1 MKSVKLKHDLPFHR
15 DGQGILSSPK
25 IRANSHRPPLR
36 RSRISVLVAAA
47 LLAGG
52 CTTLG
57 PDFRTPEAEVEQEW
71 IEANDAK
78 VKSTEGN
85 FRNWWTTF
93 DDPILNSLVQK
104 AYQQNLDLQVAGIR
118 ILEAR
123 AQLGIAVGSQYP
135 QVQQGIGELTF
146 NRISRNSP
154 NFSPT
159 ADDEFWNAAIGFDAA
174 WEIDFWGRFRR
185 AIESADANLIAS
197 VASYD
202 DFLVTLIAEVART
215 YVIIRTLQALID
227 VQLQNVQVQAR
238 SLEIA
243 KVRFENGA
251 VTELD
256 VQQATTLLRDTEATI
271 PDLQRQLRQ
280 AQNALS
286 ILLGQPPEDWEPV
299 LGFEPIPNAP
309 PDVAVGI
316 PADLLRRRPDV
327 RQAELQAAAQS
338 AQIGV
343 AVTDLYPR
351 FSLFGTIGLQASD
364 TRNQSMDILDFS
376 DSWTFTGG
384 PQFSWAI
391 LNYGRLK
398 NNVRVQDARLQ
409 QLLVSYQ
416 NTVLEAAQEVED
428 GLVGFLRFQDQAGFL
443 TDSVASAQRS
453 VDLALIQYRDGAVD
467 FQRVLDTQ
475 RELLNAQNRLV
486 SSQGNVATSL
496 VSTYKALGGGWEQR
510 LGNEFVSESNQAQ
523 MRARTDWGE
532 LLEPQKVP
540 ETVELPPPAR
550 DIPLFNQPDW

>member
-1 MKSVKLKHDLPFHR
+1 MKSVKPKHDLPSHR
-15 DGQGILSSPK
+15 DGQGILSSSK
-25 IRANSHRPPLR
+25 LRAGSYRSPFR
-36 RSRISVLVAAA
+36 RSQIAILVAAA
-47 LLAGG
+47 LLANG

-57 PDFRTPEAEVEQEW
+57 PDFRTPEAQVEQQW
-71 IEANDAK
+71 LEANDAK
-78 VKSTEGN
+78 VKTTEGN
-85 FRNWWTTF
+85 FRNWWTNF

-135 QVQQGIGELTF
+135 QVQQGLGSLTYE
-146 NRISRNSP
+146 RLSRESP
-154 NFSPT
+154 NFSPGIDNEYWT
-159 ADDEFWNAAIGFDAA
+159 SAIGFDAT

-227 VQLQNVQVQAR
+227 VQLQNVKVQER

-243 KVRFENGA
+243 RVRFENGA

-256 VQQATTLLRDTEATI
+256 VQQATTLLRDTEATV
-271 PDLQRQLRQ
+271 PDLRRQLRQ

-286 ILLGQPPEDWEPV
+286 ILLGQPPENLEPV
-299 LGFEPIPNAP
+299 LGVQPIPAAP
-309 PDVAVGI
+309 ASVAVGI

-351 FSLFGTIGLQASD
+351 FSLFGNIGLVASD
-364 TRNQSMDILDFS
+364 SGNQSMDILDFS
-376 DSWTFTGG
+376 DSWAFTGG

-398 NNVRVQDARLQ
+398 NNIRVQDARLQ
-409 QLLVSYQ
+409 QFLVSYQ

-443 TDSVASAQRS
+443 EDSVTAARRS

-496 VSTYKALGGGWEQR
+496 VGTYKALGGGWEQR
-510 LGNEFVSESNQAQ
+510 LGNDFVSESNRAQ

-532 LLEPQKVP
+532 LLAPEKVP
-540 ETVELPPPAR
+540 ETVELPPRAE
-550 DIPLFNQPDW
+550 DIPLFNRPDW